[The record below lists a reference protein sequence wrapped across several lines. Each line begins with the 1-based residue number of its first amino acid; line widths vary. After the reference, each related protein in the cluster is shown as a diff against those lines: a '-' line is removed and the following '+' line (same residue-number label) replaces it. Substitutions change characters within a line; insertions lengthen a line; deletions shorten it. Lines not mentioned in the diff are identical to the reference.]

1 MATLHLQRLLCQV
14 PEDAGTDEAYLVAN
28 GVKIWGEKSISTGQG
43 LAVNKQVNFAN
54 SVEIKLFDAD
64 GPFDNDDYLGTIT
77 VTSALKG
84 KGEQTGNFTGDGANY
99 TLYYHVV

>member
-1 MATLHLQRLLCQV
+1 MATLHLIRLFCQV

-28 GVKIWGEKSISTGQG
+28 GAKVWGQKSISGGQ
-43 LAVNKQVNFAN
+43 NMQINQQVNFAN

-84 KGEQTGNFTGDGANY
+84 KGEQKGKFTEEGANY
-99 TLYYHVV
+99 SLYYRVV